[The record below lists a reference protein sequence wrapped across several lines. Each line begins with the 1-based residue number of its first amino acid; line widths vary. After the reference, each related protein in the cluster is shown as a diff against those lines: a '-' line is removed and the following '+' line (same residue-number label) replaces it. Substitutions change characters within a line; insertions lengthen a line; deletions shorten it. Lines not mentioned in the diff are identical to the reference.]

1 MKSTK
6 LWEARGSMICYLES
20 KSKFPHRLNISLWSL
35 HDLKHAKP
43 HGAWVRILLKIKLLT
58 SLICGVQQS
67 RGSWSSNRPSIHSGC
82 HSRPSFPRAQPLA
95 LGPSSASGWFAA
107 CLLEC
112 HSHVPSCMES
122 PAEKASIGQ
131 VWPGPGQ
138 FRLQTLGIWP

>member
-82 HSRPSFPRAQPLA
+82 HSRPSFPRAQPLDPLARVRQVAGSQHAFWNATATCPVAWKVLQKRPA
-95 LGPSSASGWFAA
+95 LARY
-107 CLLEC
+107 
-112 HSHVPSCMES
+112 
-122 PAEKASIGQ
+122 GQ
-131 VWPGPGQ
+131 VIPASLDFKP
-138 FRLQTLGIWP
+138 

>member
-1 MKSTK
+1 M
-6 LWEARGSMICYLES
+6 LLES

-43 HGAWVRILLKIKLLT
+43 HGAWVGILLKIKQDFANLRGAT
-58 SLICGVQQS
+58 VAGFVEFQPTIYSLRVPQS
-67 RGSWSSNRPSIHSGC
+67 TKLSPAGP
-82 HSRPSFPRAQPLA
+82 A

-122 PAEKASIGQ
+122 PAEKGSIGQ
-131 VWPGPGQ
+131 VVPASLD
-138 FRLQTLGIWP
+138 FRLLSLRHKPLEFGRNLK